1 MSIKSLIDAIPYMG
15 PKTTYDKRT
24 PRDDGKTI
32 LNISEHFY
40 DTIQGENLV
49 GTPSSFLRL
58 QGCTL
63 ACVWCDTL
71 EVWKRGNP
79 YTVGEVVDMW
89 EESGLAK
96 KFEEGQHLILTGGS
110 PLKQQVGLNDLIKE
124 YTSRGYNKPFIEIEN
139 ECTIMPADYMVKM
152 VDVWNNSPKL
162 ENSGMHV
169 RARYKPEILKTLGGL
184 DNSYFKFVITEE
196 DNWKEIKKNFLDT
209 NLIRKDQI
217 VVMPEGVTRDEIQK
231 HYDAVVELAVRETVR
246 MSDRMH
252 VTIWNEKT
260 GV

>member
-1 MSIKSLIDAIPYMG
+1 MIKSLIDAIPYGG
-15 PKTTYDKRT
+15 PNTEYERRV
-24 PRDDGKTI
+24 PCEDGKAI

-40 DTIQGENLV
+40 DTIQGENIV
-49 GTPSSFLRL
+49 GNPSSFLRL

-110 PLKQQVGLNDLIKE
+110 PLKQQAGLNELIKE
-124 YTSRGYNKPFIEIEN
+124 YTGRGYEKPFIEIEN
-139 ECTIMPADYMVKM
+139 ECTIMPAEYMIEM

-162 ENSGMHV
+162 ANSGMHE
-169 RARYKPEILKTLGGL
+169 RARYKPAVLEKLGQL

-196 DNWKEIKKNFLDT
+196 DNWNEIKKDFVDT
-209 NLIRKDQI
+209 GFVTKDQI
-217 VVMPEGVTRDEIQK
+217 VVMPEGVTRKEIQA
-231 HYDAVVELAVRETVR
+231 HYDAVVEIAVRETVR